1 MNHLEQLY
9 IPRVVRTR
17 DLAAHSGIARAM
29 LDEDVDPRV
38 LERFLIEYC
47 SLGVQITEP
56 VEGWIGR
63 AGRRCVEVGL
73 DDVGSMLMSHA
84 VHEAGHHLMF
94 MEDTRKLLAHWNARC
109 ELPLDAESLLA
120 RAPTRAMRHY
130 IALHEETI
138 DSFMPYGQVAIE
150 FEIERLSIVLVP
162 GLLSHVERVLGHEVS
177 ASLGFLRSHAELDV
191 GHTHLN
197 ARIME
202 TLLSHR
208 AEDVGDLARI
218 GAEALLVYMA
228 FFGECWRAAVRDV
241 ARVPRRQASLAASDC
256 LSGVRKSPHG
266 LVWP

>member
-9 IPRVVRTR
+9 VPRLVRIR
-17 DLAAHSGIARAM
+17 ELAAHSGIARAM
-29 LDEDVDPRV
+29 LDEDVDPRL

-47 SLGVQITEP
+47 SLGVQMTEP

-73 DDVGSMLMSHA
+73 YDVGSMLMGHA

-109 ELPLDAESLLA
+109 EFPLVAERLFA

-138 DSFMPYGQVAIE
+138 DGPMPFAQIAIE
-150 FEIERLSIVLVP
+150 FEIERLSVVLVP
-162 GLLSHVERVLGHEVS
+162 ALLAHVERILGSEVS

-197 ARIME
+197 ARMME

-228 FFGECWRAAVRDV
+228 FFGECWRAAVREV
-241 ARVPRRQASLAASDC
+241 ARGPRREAPSAPPEG
-256 LSGVRKSPHG
+256 LSGVRQGQHG
-266 LVWP
+266 LVRS